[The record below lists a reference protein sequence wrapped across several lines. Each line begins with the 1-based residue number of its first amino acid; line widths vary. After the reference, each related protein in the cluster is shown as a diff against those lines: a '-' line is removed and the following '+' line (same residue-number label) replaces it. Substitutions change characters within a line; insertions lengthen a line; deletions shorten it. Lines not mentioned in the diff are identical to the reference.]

1 MSDSKVSSTAESIAS
16 EPVDVPQR
24 KRSASIQTLDV
35 PLVPEALP
43 LLSDE
48 AAYTIP
54 LALQNQ
60 PLMVT
65 IERVWPVNFA
75 NVSMTTLVQ
84 YLWQGLEV
92 HRHEIFGPYE
102 PDVEFPLVQ
111 LLPASV
117 LSTGGIRQLT
127 YRVSAPLLTTTDS
140 FRAMVNVDKNAPN
153 NGNQGPALIFDPEV
167 ISDGVTDDYLVAH
180 NGVDAE
186 VVRWPDIRLEDRI
199 EFFWGELPNV
209 RSAGTLSI
217 GLGHIAGAPIEIHF
231 DEAFIRDSGEGRR
244 FASYQLT
251 DRAGNV
257 GPFSTVNEINVNLQ
271 VLPDLPRP
279 EVPLAEFDGLIDLDD
294 ARTGVVIEIPQ
305 IFGAQE
311 NDRLVI
317 FWNTHS
323 LPPITVGAGQAW
335 PIRVP
340 VSWEIL
346 SAGGF
351 AQSIPV
357 RVRYLFQRGTASRNS
372 PNNFFI
378 QDLSVAGPDPQGPD
392 PINTQLARVVVKGV
406 TGDDVVTELDAPG
419 PVRVEVPLWS
429 TPAPVPGHRL
439 ELFWGGEAAFVGDY
453 EIQPTDLP
461 GQTVAFFVPWIVIMG
476 AASGQIPVYYWTDN
490 SVNRQ
495 RSPTK
500 LVRVEL
506 DTLRGLEKPVLLND
520 STRDFVACDTRPEP
534 WTGVFIGVLW
544 DVTHF
549 EVGDRIQVYWSSYPT
564 KAGNGDPF
572 PGTSVT
578 FDVVLTE
585 DHRNAGRVDV
595 LITPFDPLFTR
606 PGLVSDFGSGVTY
619 YRLFK
624 VSGATGVSSK
634 KLIFINLKR
643 PLGGVCLGPV
653 RTS

>member
-1 MSDSKVSSTAESIAS
+1 MSDSKLSSNAEPLGSG
-16 EPVDVPQR
+16 PVDVPQR
-24 KRSASIQTLDV
+24 KRSTAILTLEV
-35 PLVPEALP
+35 PVVPEALK

-65 IERVWPVNFA
+65 IEQVWPVNFA
-75 NVSMTTLVQ
+75 NIPMTTLVQ
-84 YLWQGLEV
+84 YLWQGIEV
-92 HRHEIFGPYE
+92 HRHEIIGPYD
-102 PDVEFPLVQ
+102 PDIVFPLVQ
-111 LLPASV
+111 ALPASV

-140 FRAMVNVDKNAPN
+140 FRTMVNVDKTAPN

-167 ISDGVTDDYLVAH
+167 ISGGVTDDYLVAH

-186 VVRWPDIRLEDRI
+186 VVRWPDIRLEDII
-199 EFFWGELPNV
+199 EFFWGEFPNI

-217 GLGHIAGAPIEIHF
+217 GPAHIAGAPIEIHF
-231 DEAFIRDSGEGRR
+231 DETFIRDSGEGRV

-251 DRAGNV
+251 DRAGNI
-257 GPFSTVNEINVNLQ
+257 GPFSAVIELDVNLQ

-279 EVPLAEFDGLIDLDD
+279 EVPLAELDGLIDLDD

-323 LPPITVGAGQAW
+323 LPPITIGAGQAW
-335 PIRVP
+335 PIRVS

-351 AQSIPV
+351 AGSIPV
-357 RVRYLFQRGTASRNS
+357 RVRYLFQRGSASKNS

-378 QDLSVAGPDPQGPD
+378 QDFSVAGPDPQGPD

-406 TGDDVVTELDAPG
+406 TGDDVVTQLDAPG
-419 PVRVEVPLWS
+419 PVRVEVPLWT

-439 ELFWGGEAAFVGDY
+439 ELFWGGEAAFAGDY

-461 GQTVAFFVPWIVIMG
+461 GQTVAFFVPWVVIMG

-490 SVNRQ
+490 AVNRQ
-495 RSPTK
+495 RSPAK
-500 LVRVEL
+500 AVRVEL
-506 DTLRGLEKPVLLND
+506 DTLKGLEKPVLLND
-520 STRDFVACDTRPEP
+520 STRDYVACDTRPEP
-534 WTGVFIGVLW
+534 WTGVFIGVPW
-544 DVTHF
+544 DATHF
-549 EVGDRIQVYWSSYPT
+549 EVDDRIQVYWSSYPT
-564 KAGNGDPF
+564 KAGSGDPF

-578 FDVVLTE
+578 FDVVLTQ
-585 DHRNAGRVDV
+585 DHKNAGRVEV
-595 LITPFDPLFTR
+595 LIAPFDPLFTR
-606 PGLVSDFGSGVTY
+606 PGLVNDYGSGVSY

-624 VSGATGVSSK
+624 VSGPTGVSSK
-634 KLIFINLKR
+634 KLVFIDLKR